1 MPLNRLPGIE
11 GAAIRPQEELRPR
24 IGERLRDV
32 GRPAAGDPASGFPH
46 RTGFRSEPGLGDV
59 PAGVDPGVW
68 LGLSVEE
75 RAFFA
80 RLEAAG
86 PLSYAPNTQE
96 GEPEFFRGRHLFIR
110 V

>member
-1 MPLNRLPGIE
+1 MALNRLPGIE
-11 GAAIRPQEELRPR
+11 GAPIRPQDDLRAR
-24 IGERLRDV
+24 IGERADR
-32 GRPAAGDPASGFPH
+32 GRPAAGEAAAGLPH
-46 RTGFRSEPGLGDV
+46 RAGFRSEPGLGDV

-86 PLSYAPNTQE
+86 PLSYAPNQQE
-96 GEPEFFRGRHLFIR
+96 GEPEFYRGRHLFIR